1 MGTIKTESKV
11 QYICMLVRG
20 EALHQFDLLYVD
32 VENKNSSLD
41 VDYLL
46 NGLAWYFL
54 PVNSLSK
61 KKRAMHCC
69 MKRLCSLNVKLYAAR
84 LIDLNDYLDSFP
96 GATMTDQIGM

>member
-1 MGTIKTESKV
+1 MTLADTGTIETEAKV
-11 QYICMLVRG
+11 QYLPTLLFG
-20 EALHQFDLLYVD
+20 KALHQFDLLYVD

-69 MKRLCSLNVKLYAAR
+69 MKKNAA
-84 LIDLNDYLDSFP
+84 
-96 GATMTDQIGM
+96 

>member
-1 MGTIKTESKV
+1 MTLAAMGTIKTESKV

-54 PVNSLSK
+54 PVNSLLNV
-61 KKRAMHCC
+61 HCATVRKT
-69 MKRLCSLNVKLYAAR
+69 MQFRSGALCSAPNL
-84 LIDLNDYLDSFP
+84 FE
-96 GATMTDQIGM
+96 